1 MDAINQINQN
11 LRAENDGNKLRCENC
26 KSKNAKNLCK
36 KCTNYFCES
45 CELKVNDDSILEF
58 FNSNKVENYICS
70 MVHLD
75 SIADNILFA
84 NLSLKAS
91 G

>member
-11 LRAENDGNKLRCENC
+11 LRAEKDGNKLRCENC